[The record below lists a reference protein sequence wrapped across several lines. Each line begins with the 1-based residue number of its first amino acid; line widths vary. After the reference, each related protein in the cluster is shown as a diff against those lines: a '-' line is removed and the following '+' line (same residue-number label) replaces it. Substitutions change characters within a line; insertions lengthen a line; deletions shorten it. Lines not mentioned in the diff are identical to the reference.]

1 MGSDATGDKAMSV
14 SGRRVLVTGGGR
26 GLGRAIAERL
36 AQEGARVGVLAR
48 TAMEVELTADAIRE
62 LGGEAAAFPADVC
75 DAAAV
80 RRAFDRFRTWAGG
93 LDDLVCAAGR
103 LKAVGPLA
111 TVDPELWW
119 HDVETAVRGVQLCVR
134 EAVPLLRVSGSPTI
148 TVLVGP
154 GHNGALPFAT
164 GYAAAQ
170 SALVRLVESLARELA
185 ADRVAVHAV
194 NPGLVVTALVR
205 PLVETAE
212 GRRWLPLFTEALAE
226 GKEVGPEVVAEM
238 VQWLI
243 DRRPPELS
251 GRVVASALAPVV
263 VETRLERIRSD
274 NLGVLRLR

>member
-1 MGSDATGDKAMSV
+1 MSV
-14 SGRRVLVTGGGR
+14 SGRLVLVTGGGR
-26 GLGRAIAERL
+26 GLGRAIAARL

-48 TAMEVELTADAIRE
+48 TAKELELTAEAICE

-75 DAAAV
+75 DAVAV
-80 RRAFDRFRTWAGG
+80 RGALKQFRAWAGG
-93 LDDLVCAAGR
+93 LDDLVCATGR

-111 TVDPELWW
+111 TVDPDLWW

-134 EAVPLLRVSGSPTI
+134 EAVPLLGLSAAPTI

-154 GHNGALPFAT
+154 GHNSGLPFAT

-194 NPGLVVTALVR
+194 NPGLVVTDLVR
-205 PLVETAE
+205 GLVETAE
-212 GRRWLPLFTEALAE
+212 GRRWLPQFTEALAE

-238 VQWLI
+238 VRWLI
-243 DRRPPELS
+243 DCRPPDLN
-251 GRVVASALAPVV
+251 GRVVAAALAPEI
-263 VETRLERIRSD
+263 VETRLARIRSD

>member
-1 MGSDATGDKAMSV
+1 
-14 SGRRVLVTGGGR
+14 
-26 GLGRAIAERL
+26 
-36 AQEGARVGVLAR
+36 
-48 TAMEVELTADAIRE
+48 
-62 LGGEAAAFPADVC
+62 
-75 DAAAV
+75 
-80 RRAFDRFRTWAGG
+80 
-93 LDDLVCAAGR
+93 
-103 LKAVGPLA
+103 
-111 TVDPELWW
+111 
-119 HDVETAVRGVQLCVR
+119 VETAVRGVQLCVR

-154 GHNGALPFAT
+154 GHNSALPFAT
-164 GYAAAQ
+164 AYAAAQ

-194 NPGLVVTALVR
+194 NPGLVVTDLVR

-212 GRRWLPLFTEALAE
+212 GRRWLPQFIEALAE

-251 GRVVASALAPVV
+251 GRVVAAALAPVV